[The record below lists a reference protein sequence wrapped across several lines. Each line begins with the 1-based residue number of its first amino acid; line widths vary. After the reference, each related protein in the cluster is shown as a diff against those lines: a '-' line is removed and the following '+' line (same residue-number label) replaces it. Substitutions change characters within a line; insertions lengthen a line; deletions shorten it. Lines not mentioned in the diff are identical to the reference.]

1 MIKIKVKPTYSK
13 LADKEEVK
21 SLGINIPDD
30 WNLSQH
36 QVDTY
41 KAFLDPEIKVIFNTA
56 MTGDGKS
63 LSAYLPMING
73 KNPIAM
79 YPTNELIV
87 DQNKNLKNY
96 PNITEKMYT
105 FLHGKEISERIQDTS
120 FENRREFIESLF
132 SRYNVQ
138 AILTNPDLFH
148 LMMTHQYGVYGQDK
162 KFNWQG
168 QQLPYLIPNRFD
180 YFIFDEFHIFEVPQ
194 IVSVINI
201 LNYIEAKKEDYNKKY
216 VFLSATPKDAFI
228 GLLENSDMKMAIIEG
243 SYSDEEKIGYR
254 DILQKVDLEINF
266 LNQDKKTFD
275 WLTENLDLIKNEFT
289 NSNSKGAIIVESIA
303 LAKKI
308 FYFLKKEFPNIRI
321 IENTGLSNEEEKKS
335 FRNSE
340 FDLVVATSTVDIGVD
355 FRINFLIFE
364 AFSQGS
370 FLQRLGRLGR
380 HKGFDSYKAFSLIP
394 KVIYEKLEHFNGIE
408 TNRVDLN
415 KEIKNVFSEY
425 NDFKP
430 YINRWGILQSAQILA
445 SLDGGKD
452 NYKDLRNTVVKKFN
466 KIYFKSDE
474 LNIDKYVRKFHA
486 LSNDPDKKLIIEE
499 LNKFRG
505 GGKFDCAIFDKTDGY
520 IKKYDLFFLLK
531 NTEFEV
537 ITEDEF
543 QSKYNKNNEKLYNPK
558 FYIVLNEYKDKT
570 DAYSIRFD
578 GYINGDYSEYINIAT
593 VLSGFTIQDVKN
605 SFMNKINR
613 SFSKEKTLCFI
624 SDMKAKSL
632 KERYRL
638 PIHFP
643 IFNLKD
649 DTNDEFCIAFGKE
662 ALLLD
667 SILWWKKN
675 KKEGFFCC

>member
-1 MIKIKVKPTYSK
+1 MIKINISPTYSK
-13 LADKEEVK
+13 LATQKEVEE
-21 SLGINIPDD
+21 LGIKLPED
-30 WNLSQH
+30 WILSQH

-79 YPTNELIV
+79 YPTNELIN
-87 DQNKNLKNY
+87 DQNKNLKKY

-105 FLHGKEISERIQDTS
+105 LLHSKEISDKIQNTS

-148 LMMTHQYGVYGQDK
+148 LMMTHQYGVFGHDK

-216 VFLSATPKDAFI
+216 IFLSATPKDSFI
-228 GLLENSDMKMAIIEG
+228 NLLERSDMKISIIEG
-243 SYSDEEKIGYR
+243 SYSDKEQIGYR
-254 DILQKVDLEINF
+254 EILQKISLEINF
-266 LNQDKKTFD
+266 LNQDKKTYD
-275 WLTENLDLIKNEFT
+275 WLVENLDLIKNEF
-289 NSNSKGAIIVESIA
+289 SNGKSKGAIIVESIA

-308 FYFLKKEFPNIRI
+308 FHYLKKELSNIRV
-321 IENTGLSNEEEKKS
+321 IENTGLSNDDEKKL
-335 FRNSE
+335 FRESE

-355 FRINFLIFE
+355 FKINFLIFE

-380 HKGFDSYKAFSLIP
+380 HKGFESYKAFSLIP
-394 KVIYEKLEHFNGIE
+394 KIIYERLEKYKDTE
-408 TNRVDLN
+408 VNRVDFN
-415 KEIKNVFSEY
+415 NTIKNVFSEY

-430 YINRWGILQSAQILA
+430 YINKWGILQSAQILA
-445 SLDGGKD
+445 SLDSGKD
-452 NYKDLRNTVVKKFN
+452 NYKDLRNKVAEKFN
-466 KIYFKSDE
+466 RIYFNSDE
-474 LNIDKYVRKFHA
+474 INMDKYVRKFHA
-486 LSNDPDKKLIIEE
+486 LSNDSDKKLIIEE

-537 ITEDEF
+537 ITESEF
-543 QSKYNKNNEKLYNPK
+543 NDKYNKNQETLYNPK
-558 FYIVLNEYKDKT
+558 FYILLNDYKDKT
-570 DAYSIRFD
+570 DSYSIKFD
-578 GYINGDYSEYINIAT
+578 GYIHDEYSNYINEANVI
-593 VLSGFTIQDVKN
+593 SGLVIEDVKN
-605 SFMNKINR
+605 TSMNKINKII
-613 SFSKEKTLCFI
+613 SKEKILCFI
-624 SDMKAKSL
+624 SDIKAREL

-643 IFNLKD
+643 IFNLSD
-649 DTNDEFCIAFGKE
+649 DTNDSFCIAFGKE

-667 SILWWKKN
+667 SILWWKKS
-675 KKEGFFCC
+675 KKDGFFCC